1 VTEEGRKEMT
11 EQMQLLSG
19 MPAEVMIRTGERTFA
34 SYIAKPITDMLAR
47 AIRED

>member
-1 VTEEGRKEMT
+1 MT
-11 EQMQLLSG
+11 EQMHLLSG

-34 SYIAKPITDMLAR
+34 SYIAKPVTDMLAR